1 MTKKQAWV
9 KIDPWD
15 KDKATFSIES
25 GADALIVPEG
35 YSEEAKKLG
44 LIKTVSPDGDIK
56 LGAEAVEFEIK
67 SKEDELEALKLSK
80 SRMLILKMADWTV
93 IPLENLLAQTEGLMV
108 EVKSAAEAKTAVQV
122 LEKGADGVVVSSDDL
137 NEIRK
142 SIKAVKEDYSPLSLS
157 TIIIEAVK
165 PVGMGD
171 RVCIDTC
178 TGMQSGEGMLAG
190 NSAGAMFLVHAE
202 TAENP
207 YVAPRPFRVNAGA
220 VHAYTLT
227 PGGKTRY
234 LAELRSGEEALI
246 VNSKGGAQ
254 AAVIG
259 RVKIEKRP
267 LIFIEGGTEKGLKAS
282 LILQNAE
289 TVRLTGINGESI
301 SVVDLK
307 KGDEVLGY
315 VSGGAR
321 HFGIKI
327 EETIQEK

>member
-1 MTKKQAWV
+1 VTKQAWV
-9 KIDPWD
+9 RIVPWD
-15 KDKATFSIES
+15 KDKATMSIES

-35 YSEEAKKLG
+35 HSEEVKKLG

-56 LGAEAVEFEIK
+56 LGDDAVEFEIR

-80 SRMLILKMADWTV
+80 NRTLILKMSDWTV

-108 EVKSAAEAKTAVQV
+108 EVKSAGEAKTAVQV
-122 LEKGADGVVVSSDDL
+122 LEKGADGVVIAAEDL
-137 NEIRK
+137 NEIKKAVR
-142 SIKAVKEDYSPLSLS
+142 AVKEACASLNLSA
-157 TIIIEAVK
+157 IKIESIR

-178 TGMQSGEGMLAG
+178 TNMRPGEGVLAG

-202 TAENP
+202 TMENP

-220 VHAYTLT
+220 IHAYTLA

-234 LAELRSGEEALI
+234 LAELRSSEEALI
-246 VNSKGGAQ
+246 VDFEGNTQ
-254 AAVIG
+254 PAVIG

-267 LIFIEGGTEKGLKAS
+267 LMFVKGRSADGAEAS

-289 TVRLTGINGESI
+289 TVRLTGENGESL
-301 SVVDLK
+301 SVVDIK

-315 VSGGAR
+315 FSGGAR

>member
-1 MTKKQAWV
+1 MNKSAWV
-9 KIDPWD
+9 RIVPWD
-15 KDKATFSIES
+15 KDKAILSIES

-35 YSEEAKKLG
+35 RSAEAKKLG

-56 LGAEAVEFEIK
+56 PGKDVVEFEIK
-67 SKEDELEALKLSK
+67 GKQDEAEAVRLSK
-80 SRMLILKMADWTV
+80 SRMLILRMSDWTI

-108 EVKSAAEAKTAVQV
+108 EVKNAEEAKTAVQV
-122 LEKGADGVVVSSDDL
+122 LEKGADGVVITAENFDEV
-137 NEIRK
+137 RQAVR
-142 SIKAVKEDYSPLSLS
+142 AVKEAHAALELA
-157 TIIIEAVK
+157 TIKIEKVK

-171 RVCIDTC
+171 RVCVDTC
-178 TGMQSGEGMLAG
+178 TAMMPGQGMLAG
-190 NSAGAMFLVHAE
+190 NASGAMFLVHAE

-220 VHAYTLT
+220 IHAYTLA

-234 LAELRSGEEALI
+234 LAELRSGEEAL
-246 VNSKGGAQ
+246 VVDAKGSARP
-254 AAVIG
+254 AVIG

-267 LIFIEGGTEKGLKAS
+267 LIFAEGASAGGDRAS

-289 TVRLTGINGESI
+289 TVRLTGRDGEGI
-301 SVVDLK
+301 SVSELK

-315 VSGGAR
+315 ISGGAR
-321 HFGIKI
+321 HFGMKI